1 MQLKLGLEL
10 IGNIVLQGM
19 ELWSVERKKA
29 FQKKHFNIL
38 EELDQARRKV
48 FPEYTDID
56 VAIAEKKYR
65 NFLQAYHL
73 EMSQE
78 TLARSQADA

>member
-1 MQLKLGLEL
+1 MKLKLGLEL

-29 FQKKHFNIL
+29 FQKKHFKIL
-38 EELDQARRKV
+38 EELDQARSKV
-48 FPEYTDID
+48 YPEYTDIE
-56 VAIAEKKYR
+56 VALAKRKYE
-65 NFLQAYHL
+65 NFLEAYHL

-78 TLARSQADA
+78 TLARSQAQ

>member
-10 IGNIVLQGM
+10 IGNIVLKGM

-38 EELDQARRKV
+38 EELDQARNRV

-56 VAIAEKKYR
+56 VALAEEKYE
-65 NFLQAYHL
+65 NFLEAYHL
-73 EMSQE
+73 EMSAA
-78 TLARSQADA
+78 TLAREGQSA

>member
-1 MQLKLGLEL
+1 MELKLGLEL

-38 EELDQARRKV
+38 EELDQARRRV

-56 VAIAEKKYR
+56 VSMAKKKYK

-78 TLARSQADA
+78 TLARSQANA

>member
-10 IGNIVLQGM
+10 IGNIVLKGM

-56 VAIAEKKYR
+56 VTIAEKRYK
-65 NFLQAYHL
+65 NFLEAYYL
-73 EMSQE
+73 EMSSA
-78 TLARSQADA
+78 TQASGGQSA